1 MRQSVMLWVQF
12 NVNILI
18 MPESNYQSVTSIT
31 FIDLVGVGVAQFL
44 RGQLTINADLL
55 DKNTAKL
62 AALCNHKG
70 RIIALFHIVAIDDG
84 FRLIMPRSIVEV
96 SLAHIKKY
104 AVFFKLEVI
113 NSDDSNILACISKK
127 KEEKDTRDGV
137 SIEGSNLQLKFE
149 SSEIAD
155 NSTSKNDFF
164 WNWHLL
170 ENGIPWLTT
179 ETVEHFL
186 PHSLN
191 LPELGA
197 IDFNKG
203 CFTGQEVIARM
214 QYKGKLKQHLRGLS
228 TSNKT
233 LIPPLSSLEQ
243 SNKKVAQIVCSAVH
257 PDKDQRVL
265 AVVKDSA
272 NSDKIFQLNLKNASI
287 LELEIIP

>member
-1 MRQSVMLWVQF
+1 MRQSVMLRAQF
-12 NVNILI
+12 NFNILI
-18 MPESNYQSVTSIT
+18 MPESNYQNVTAIT
-31 FIDLVGVGVAQFL
+31 FIDLVGIGAAQFL
-44 RGQLTINADLL
+44 KGQLTINADLL
-55 DKNTAKL
+55 DKNMAKL

-70 RIIALFHIVAIDDG
+70 RIISLFHIVAIEDG
-84 FRLIMPRSIVEV
+84 FRLIMPRSIVDV
-96 SLAHIKKY
+96 SLAHISKY

-113 NSDDSNILACISKK
+113 SSDYSRILACINEK
-127 KEEKDTRDGV
+127 KEEKDTGDGV
-137 SIEGSNLQLKFE
+137 SIEGSNLQLRFE
-149 SSEIAD
+149 SSEITD

-170 ENGIPWLTT
+170 ENGIPWLTA
-179 ETVEHFL
+179 ETVEQFL

-214 QYKGKLKQHLRGLS
+214 QYKGKLKQHLRRLS

-233 LIPPLSSLEQ
+233 VIPALSSLEQ
-243 SNKKVAQIVCSAVH
+243 ASRKVAQIVCSTVH
-257 PDKDQRVL
+257 PDKGQRVL

-272 NSDKIFQLNLKNASI
+272 NRDEKFQLNLKNASI
-287 LELEIIP
+287 LELNLE